1 MVRTG
6 GSAAGIFLCGPQTFQ
21 DILGMNQDFSKKNIY
36 PVYSPNLSI
45 CLMSSPCNGPTFS
58 CRNKSL

>member
-1 MVRTG
+1 MVRTV

-36 PVYSPNLSI
+36 PVKITRSQLEYLSDV
-45 CLMSSPCNGPTFS
+45 FS
-58 CRNKSL
+58 L